1 MEHAN
6 RIFSILSPLLCPTT
20 FFFPPPLYPLP
31 LLSILR
37 FAGVV
42 TISLGQSNCK
52 SLLLSEFVGR
62 QQQTVLQG
70 ARNENVAEDLL
81 SVLSYLSLDGRVR
94 VHDDDFGAGDDGDT
108 LSEQS
113 EEVMQVLEKA
123 FTRNQ

>member
-1 MEHAN
+1 M
-6 RIFSILSPLLCPTT
+6 
-20 FFFPPPLYPLP
+20 
-31 LLSILR
+31 
-37 FAGVV
+37 V

-94 VHDDDFGAGDDGDT
+94 VHDGDFGAGDGDCDT

-113 EEVMQVLEKA
+113 EDVMQVLEKA
-123 FTRNQ
+123 LTRNQ